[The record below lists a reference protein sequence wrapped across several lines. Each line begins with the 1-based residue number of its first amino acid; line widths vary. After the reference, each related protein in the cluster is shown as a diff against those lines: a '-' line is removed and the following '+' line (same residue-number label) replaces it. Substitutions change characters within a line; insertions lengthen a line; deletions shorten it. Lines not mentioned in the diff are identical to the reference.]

1 MESTTKAHEELDSE
15 DVQVDP
21 LTNFLFALK
30 APESRRQYPKRLEVF
45 LDFLNFQGSFEEKVN
60 RFYIQGKKKPN
71 WLYTELIKFSD
82 YQKVRIR
89 NGEISE
95 STVPNYFKSIRL
107 FCVMNDIVINWEKI
121 RKGIPS
127 GLHAALDRA
136 PTREEIQKLL
146 QYPDRR
152 LKPIV
157 FVMISS
163 GIRLGAWEY
172 LKWKH
177 IVPINDEKGKIIAA
191 KIIVYPGEKEEY
203 FSFISPEAYVA
214 LKDWMDHRSQYGEN
228 ITKDSWLMRDIW
240 QTSNMKYGAK
250 FGLAL
255 DPKQLKV
262 HGIKNL
268 INRALWE
275 QGVRENLREGERRHE
290 FKMVHGFR
298 KFFKTIAE
306 QKMSPANVEILL
318 NHDIGVSGSYYKPTE
333 HQLLQDYIK
342 AIDLLT
348 INDEKRL
355 SRQVIELGE
364 INKDNEYLINR
375 KLREKDEEMNKI
387 KEDAKDNESLLIKL
401 NERLSS
407 LEKEL
412 KAEKIRRLS
421 FVNP

>member
-1 MESTTKAHEELDSE
+1 MHSSQE
-15 DVQVDP
+15 
-21 LTNFLFALK
+21 
-30 APESRRQYPKRLEVF
+30 
-45 LDFLNFQGSFEEKVN
+45 
-60 RFYIQGKKKPN
+60 KPN

-82 YQKVRIR
+82 YQKARIR

-152 LKPIV
+152 IKPIV

-177 IVPINDEKGKIIAA
+177 IIPINDEKGKLIAA

-203 FSFISPEAYVA
+203 FSFISPEAYAA
-214 LKDWMDHRSQYGEN
+214 LKDWMDHRSQYGED

-250 FGLAL
+250 FGLAS

-275 QGVRENLREGERRHE
+275 QGVRENLRAGERRHE

-298 KFFKTIAE
+298 KFFKTMAE

-318 NHDIGVSGSYYKPTE
+318 NHDIGVSGSYYKPIE
-333 HQLLQDYIK
+333 HQLLQDYVK

-348 INDEKRL
+348 INEENRL
-355 SRQVIELGE
+355 SRHVIELGE

-401 NERLSS
+401 SERLSS

-412 KAEKIRRLS
+412 RTEKIIRLS
-421 FVNP
+421 FANP